1 MRERQVSPLCR
12 IKRHLR
18 QIQHGENIGR
28 TQLIAEAEAQDVK
41 GGERPPALHSKQGLI
56 PLFQPL

>member
-1 MRERQVSPLCR
+1 MREGQVSSLCR
-12 IKRHLR
+12 IKRYLR

-28 TQLIAEAEAQDVK
+28 TQLVAEAETKDVE
-41 GGERPPALHSKQGLI
+41 GWERPPALHSKQGLI